1 MDCVLRGRNSGWTG
15 RYRRCRR
22 LVEYWDVVRVC
33 AGFTW
38 GDFPTTQAARAAAG
52 FSCSFGAV
60 VPADFGG
67 PLRRIDDGAYCDYLA
82 SLCCLASNWPD
93 HLLPLQPQAQ
103 RIR

>member
-1 MDCVLRGRNSGWTG
+1 MDCMLRGRNSSRTG

-38 GDFPTTQAARAAAG
+38 GNLFKTQAARASARI
-52 FSCSFGAV
+52 SCPLSTL

-82 SLCCLASNWPD
+82 SLCGLARNWPD
-93 HLLPLQPQAQ
+93 DLFLL
-103 RIR
+103 